1 MTTRPSVLA
10 GLPDRYLPLYDAAIE
25 VFAAD
30 ERVRAVWLHGACG
43 RGAADAGSDLDLSV
57 AVRDEDFDAFAAQW
71 RDWLAAITPTLVAR
85 PIAPGSCYC
94 LTADCARLDVIATRV
109 SAVPDTGHTLRR
121 RVAVLDKD
129 GLDALV
135 PAPDD
140 PGPDTERIGWIIEEV
155 LRQQANWPTVHVR
168 RDWLLGQVGVQ
179 QVQLYLYEL
188 CVEANRPMPGMGPKQ
203 WSAKLTPAQR
213 DLLAA
218 LPQPTAEPESV
229 ERAREAAM
237 TVFLREA
244 RAIAAATGV
253 AWPTELEDR
262 VRAFLAAEGF
272 VLSR

>member
-1 MTTRPSVLA
+1 M
-10 GLPDRYLPLYDAAIE
+10 
-25 VFAAD
+25 
-30 ERVRAVWLHGACG
+30 
-43 RGAADAGSDLDLSV
+43 
-57 AVRDEDFDAFAAQW
+57 
-71 RDWLAAITPTLVAR
+71 AR

-94 LTADCARLDVIATRV
+94 LTADCAWLDVISTRV

-140 PGPDTERIGWIIEEV
+140 PGSDPERIGWIIEEV
-155 LRQQANWPTVHVR
+155 LRQQANWPTVSVR

-188 CVEANRPMPGMGPKQ
+188 CVEANQPMPGMGPKQ

-213 DLLAA
+213 DLLAV

-253 AWPTELEDR
+253 GWPTELEDR

-272 VLSR
+272 ALSR